1 MRGCFMLKKA
11 SGPVRNRLAS
21 ARAAEVLFSNARAK
35 TLQSA
40 SSARGTRCRRT
51 IGVERRRF
59 DRETAEHG

>member
-21 ARAAEVLFSNARAK
+21 ARAAEVLSSNARAK

-40 SSARGTRCRRT
+40 SRCAGYQVRATHWRRAPPV
-51 IGVERRRF
+51 GP
-59 DRETAEHG
+59 